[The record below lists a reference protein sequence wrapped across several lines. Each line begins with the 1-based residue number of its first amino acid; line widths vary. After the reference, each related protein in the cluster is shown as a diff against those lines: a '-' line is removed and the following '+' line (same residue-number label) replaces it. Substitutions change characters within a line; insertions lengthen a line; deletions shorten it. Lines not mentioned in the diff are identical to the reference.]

1 MTRHRPR
8 PPTLGL
14 GAVLGIVLALACV
27 AAPGWGGRADA
38 EEEAAGL
45 RWAASW
51 EDAARRA
58 RAADRLRFVYYAR
71 KRPPCPPCRQLEAAV
86 FADPAGALLG
96 TRYVA
101 VRLLAGEDADETTR
115 AVARRY
121 GIRGAPTLLA
131 LAPDG
136 GLLARAFP
144 RDLEG
149 ILATLATAETTEA
162 EFRAA
167 VARLGAS
174 ARPEDVRALAARY
187 AARAN
192 WSEARRRYAQLVAS
206 TPTPAVADHEALLG
220 VLAAMGDDDARADLL
235 RTMIATHATHA
246 RRIQWRIALVLLS
259 SAEAR
264 TRRDGLQAL
273 LAAVTTNA
281 DRAAVHLR
289 LADVLATLRAR
300 DAAMASW
307 DWILAHAPTRPEAAD
322 ALHRKAV
329 ATLRRGQGLG
339 DLTTIRAARD
349 LLVRFLAEHPE
360 HAEAGTV
367 RRLRFEAERIIAQLE
382 AKPARDPK

>member
-8 PPTLGL
+8 LATLGL
-14 GAVLGIVLALACV
+14 GAVLGTALALACV
-27 AAPGWGGRADA
+27 AAPGRGGRADA
-38 EEEAAGL
+38 EEEAAGV
-45 RWAASW
+45 RWEASW
-51 EDAARRA
+51 EAAARRA
-58 RAADRLRFVYYAR
+58 RTTDRVRFVYYGR
-71 KRPPCPPCRQLEAAV
+71 KRPPCPPCRQLETAV
-86 FADPAGALLG
+86 FADPASAMLG

-115 AVARRY
+115 ALARRY

-149 ILATLATAETTEA
+149 ILATLAAAEATEA
-162 EFRAA
+162 DFRAA

-174 ARPEDVRALAARY
+174 ERPEDVRALAARY
-187 AARAN
+187 AARAS
-192 WSEARRRYAQLVAS
+192 WPEARRRYAQLVAS
-206 TPTPAVADHEALLG
+206 TAAVADQEALLG

-246 RRIQWRIALVLLS
+246 RRIQWRIALVLHS

-264 TRRDGLQAL
+264 ARRDGLQTL
-273 LAAVTTNA
+273 LATATTDA

-307 DWILAHAPTRPEAAD
+307 DWILTHAPTRPEAAD

-349 LLVRFLAEHPE
+349 LLVRFLSEHPE